1 MEFQDKV
8 SIITGGAKGIGK
20 SIVESLFK
28 EGSHVVIWDL
38 DDNEAVA
45 LKTKLKAK
53 YKRINEILIQK
64 IDVTDPIGVQAAIKE
79 ILRTLKSVDI
89 LVNNAGLYSIYD
101 ITAEDES
108 NWDKIIN
115 VNLKSAFLCIKAV
128 LPIMIK
134 NRYGKIVNIS
144 SISGKKESIFASPS
158 YCASKAGLIG
168 LTRCVAAQTAKYGI
182 NVNCV
187 APGITDTGM
196 ISLLNGKKLD
206 KAMKIIPLRR
216 ICTPEDVANAVS
228 FLVRDESNY
237 ITGETVNVNGGGF
250 ME

>member
-89 LVNNAGLYSIYD
+89 LVNNAGLYSICD

-128 LPIMIK
+128 LPFMIK